1 LAQPDTMLMPR
12 DRVDGDRHA
21 GDQRRRQREHGGR
34 GVEPDLAGHR
44 GQPGHQCERLEIVV
58 PELALAAEA
67 AQLDHRQREFKPVAL
82 GLLHDLAVE
91 IEARLILRRC
101 GRDQPTVVAHGNKD
115 AKIHLRALL
124 AWIRAEIPSKTDA
137 ILQDLEH
144 PDS

>member
-1 LAQPDTMLMPR
+1 LAQPDTMLMPNR
-12 DRVDGDRHA
+12 PCEIESMVTRHA
-21 GDQRRRQREHGGR
+21 G
-34 GVEPDLAGHR
+34 